1 MFSKRM
7 LVIVGVFFL
16 VVANIVILFISSN
29 RVPSYG
35 IGRVALYLVA
45 PIQDVVSNTIKV
57 ARNTWQ
63 TYFMLVSTAQEN
75 AQLKKELQQANARS
89 SQWHETELSNIRLRR
104 LLDFKISLESPS
116 VAAEVI
122 GMDPSPWY
130 RAVII
135 NKGSND
141 GVRKGLPVGIPE
153 GIAGQVID
161 ASAAY
166 AKVMLI
172 TDRNSAVDALVQR
185 TRARGIIKGE
195 STSSCVFQY
204 ALRKDEVNIG
214 DKIVASG
221 LDGVFP
227 RGMPIGEVSGV
238 VRRAAGIF
246 QEVSVTPYVD
256 FEKIEEVLVLLT
268 PLQDQLVNPQ

>member
-7 LVIVGVFFL
+7 VVIVGVFFL
-16 VVANIVILFISSN
+16 IVANIVILFISSS

-35 IGRVALYLVA
+35 IGRAALFLVA
-45 PIQDVVSNTIKV
+45 PVQDLVSTSIQT
-57 ARNTWQ
+57 ARNVWQ
-63 TYFMLVSTAQEN
+63 SYFMLVATAEEN
-75 AQLKKELQQANARS
+75 ARLEGELQRANARN
-89 SQWHETELSNIRLRR
+89 SQWHEMELSNTRLRR
-104 LLDFKISLESPS
+104 LLDFKVSLEIPS

-135 NKGSND
+135 NKGSRD
-141 GVRKGLPVGIPE
+141 GVRKGLPLGIPE

-161 ASAAY
+161 VSPAY

-172 TDRNSAVDALVQR
+172 TDRNSAVDALVER
-185 TRARGIIKGE
+185 TRARGIIKGD
-195 STSSCVFQY
+195 STDSCVFEY
-204 ALRKDEVNIG
+204 ALRKDEVKIG

-227 RGMPIGEVSGV
+227 KGMPIGEVSGV
-238 VRRAAGIF
+238 VRRSAGIF

-256 FEKIEEVLVLLT
+256 FEKIEEMLVLLT
-268 PLQDQLVNPQ
+268 PPMDQPAGPQ

>member
-7 LVIVGVFFL
+7 LVIVGVFLL
-16 VVANIVILFISSN
+16 VVANIVVLFISSN

-35 IGRVALYLVA
+35 IGRVALFLIA
-45 PIQDVVSNTIKV
+45 PVQDIVTKAIHM

-63 TYFMLVSTAQEN
+63 DYFMLVSTAQESD
-75 AQLKKELQQANARS
+75 QRKKELQQANARN
-89 SQWHETELSNIRLRR
+89 SQWYEMELANIRLRR
-104 LLDFKISLESPS
+104 LLEFKLSLERPS

-122 GMDPSPWY
+122 GKDPSPWY

-153 GIAGQVID
+153 GVAGQVID
-161 ASAAY
+161 VSPAY

-195 STSSCVFQY
+195 STDSCVFQY
-204 ALRKDEVNIG
+204 VLRKDEVGIG

-227 RGMPIGEVSGV
+227 KGMPIGEVSGV

-256 FEKIEEVLVLLT
+256 FEKIEEILILLT
-268 PLQDQLVNPQ
+268 ASQKQLANPQ

>member
-1 MFSKRM
+1 MHHDLGIDAYR
-7 LVIVGVFFL
+7 VGITHDWIL
-16 VVANIVILFISSN
+16 ANKGHVHRQRSLRSGWGSAAACALLHRLIDGNQFRCFIDHVGWAGAGLKCGKP
-29 RVPSYG
+29 RVDLS
-35 IGRVALYLVA
+35 IGNGVC
-45 PIQDVVSNTIKV
+45 
-57 ARNTWQ
+57 
-63 TYFMLVSTAQEN
+63 
-75 AQLKKELQQANARS
+75 
-89 SQWHETELSNIRLRR
+89 
-104 LLDFKISLESPS
+104 
-116 VAAEVI
+116 
-122 GMDPSPWY
+122 
-130 RAVII
+130 
-135 NKGSND
+135 KGSND

-161 ASAAY
+161 VSAAY

-227 RGMPIGEVSGV
+227 RGMPIGEVSEV
-238 VRRAAGIF
+238 VKRAAGIF

-256 FEKIEEVLVLLT
+256 FEKIEEMLVFLT

>member
-1 MFSKRM
+1 M

-63 TYFMLVSTAQEN
+63 AYFMLVSTAQQN
-75 AQLKKELQQANARS
+75 ARLKKELQQANARN
-89 SQWHETELSNIRLRR
+89 SQWYETELSNIRLRR

-116 VAAEVI
+116 VAAE
-122 GMDPSPWY
+122 
-130 RAVII
+130 
-135 NKGSND
+135 
-141 GVRKGLPVGIPE
+141 

-161 ASAAY
+161 VSAAY

-227 RGMPIGEVSGV
+227 RGMPIGEVSEV
-238 VRRAAGIF
+238 VKRAAGIF

-256 FEKIEEVLVLLT
+256 FEKIEEMLVFLT

>member
-1 MFSKRM
+1 M

-35 IGRVALYLVA
+35 IGRFALYLVA
-45 PIQDVVSNTIKV
+45 PIQDVVSSTINV

-63 TYFMLVSTAQEN
+63 AYFMLISTAQEN
-75 AQLKKELQQANARS
+75 ARLKKELQQSNARS
-89 SQWHETELSNIRLRR
+89 SQWYETELSNIRLRR

-135 NKGSND
+135 NKGSSD
-141 GVRKGLPVGIPE
+141 GVRRGLPVGTPE

-161 ASAAY
+161 VSAAY

-195 STSSCVFQY
+195 STNSCVFQY

-227 RGMPIGEVSGV
+227 KGMPIGEVSGV

-246 QEVSVTPYVD
+246 QEVSVIPYAD
-256 FEKIEEVLVLLT
+256 FEKIEEMLVLIT
-268 PLQDQLVNPQ
+268 PLPDQLANPQ

>member
-1 MFSKRM
+1 M

-16 VVANIVILFISSN
+16 VFANIVILFISSN

-63 TYFMLVSTAQEN
+63 AYFMLVSTAQQN
-75 AQLKKELQQANARS
+75 ARLKKELQQANARN

-104 LLDFKISLESPS
+104 LLDFKLSLESPS

-161 ASAAY
+161 VSAAY

-172 TDRNSAVDALVQR
+172 TDRNSAVDAMVQR

-227 RGMPIGEVSGV
+227 RGMSIGEVSGV
-238 VRRAAGIF
+238 VKRAAGIF

-256 FEKIEEVLVLLT
+256 FEKIEEMLVFLT